1 MAFVA
6 AKCTSCGGT
15 LQVDNSKKA
24 AICPYCGSAYVVQ
37 DAVNNYMMS
46 VQNLHADVVN
56 VHDDRATKARLE
68 AGEAFLKLK
77 QWEKADGA
85 FKDACDLT
93 PQNYLGWWGRIRAL
107 TEEFTIRYT
116 NDVNAMK
123 SSYRLHEEK
132 LQELEDL
139 FASVSTFAPKDK
151 QAELSNTFNAY
162 ADTIRTVVKKGKD
175 WNERC
180 NQKLQLKI
188 DATQAKVDEARKN
201 YDAYKNKK
209 RYKDDKLIS
218 IYESGVGRF
227 FATIIIAFTIFCS
240 IGFFITSSPIPYFVV
255 IPVLTITILLAISDG
270 VNKGKNKKLQRK
282 EEEYMNLLRDR
293 GQQSSILSLA
303 QKLLNQPAVPS
314 RPRFDYHEGK
324 QFDEALS
331 LLREIIDSTK

>member
-139 FASVSTFAPKDK
+139 FASVSTFAPKEK

-162 ADTIRTVVKKGKD
+162 TDPIRAAMKEEKN

-180 NQKLQLKI
+180 NQKLQQQI
-188 DATQAKVDEARKN
+188 NATATKENEAKRN
-201 YDAYKNKK
+201 YITYRDKK
-209 RYKDDKLIS
+209 WYKDDKVKS
-218 IYESGVGRF
+218 IWRSAIGK
-227 FATIIIAFTIFCS
+227 IIAAFTIFC
-240 IGFFITSSPIPYFVV
+240 IVGYFISPSPVPFYVV
-255 IPVLTITILLAISDG
+255 VPVAFITILLAISDS
-270 VNKGKNKKLQRK
+270 VNKRKNKDIRKK
-282 EEEYMNLLRDR
+282 EEENYKLWKDMEQR
-293 GQQSSILSLA
+293 SASLSLA
-303 QKLLNQPAVPS
+303 QKLLNQPIMPT
-314 RPRFDYHEGK
+314 RPRYEDVEQM
-324 QFDEALS
+324 QFDNAYS
-331 LLREIIDSTK
+331 LLKEAIDSTK